1 MLLTDFAG
9 LTERYVTLECN
20 TNLSQYDSA
29 KKSLLFQSFAENKIV
44 WKAFELI
51 NWFQRASFP
60 DFSLTYV
67 LRMQQKWEALDA
79 AAEFKL
85 YIVKTEFLPFIFSLQ
100 HSRVKRYL
108 HQSMEE
114 NLDAQG
120 MQQCTMI
127 QSVSSRVIMAI

>member
-9 LTERYVTLECN
+9 LTERYETLECN

-29 KKSLLFQSFAENKIV
+29 KKSLLFQSFAEMKIV
-44 WKAFELI
+44 WKASELI

-67 LRMQQKWEALDA
+67 LCMQQKWEALDA

-127 QSVSSRVIMAI
+127 QSVSSRVMMAI